1 MSPVKFIGFLTQ
13 NQDDTSF
20 DQDFV
25 FTETILFED
34 GCVEK
39 QLTLTFTS
47 EFFVFFFVCL
57 LALIMCSSSF

>member
-47 EFFVFFFVCL
+47 EFFVFFLFVC
-57 LALIMCSSSF
+57 

>member
-13 NQDDTSF
+13 NQDD

-47 EFFVFFFVCL
+47 EFFFCLFVSFNYV
-57 LALIMCSSSF
+57 LILVLTFHS